1 MTTATHSSDKSRVIM
16 EETEENADIKNSQS
30 IYKEG
35 FSTLKLPTTDTI

>member
-30 IYKEG
+30 IYKG
-35 FSTLKLPTTDTI
+35 GI